1 MALKIRKIKAR
12 CCHWWHGQHARSS
25 DKVWL
30 GLGLLIPPSPG
41 EIIFKVATNLETKS
55 LHLVADVE
63 VSVAEQVEADVEK
76 RRVVLKDGDG
86 ETPEL
91 KQVRKKVWACLRC

>member
-1 MALKIRKIKAR
+1 M
-12 CCHWWHGQHARSS
+12 
-25 DKVWL
+25 
-30 GLGLLIPPSPG
+30 
-41 EIIFKVATNLETKS
+41 ATNLETKS

-91 KQVRKKVWACLRC
+91 KQVRKKVGWGERDQFPIRKVAGSQHDASINLSVEKLDLKVENILYS